1 LDRDSDDCRVSVGK
15 LVVRGSLNS
24 CGELLGGDYGVVFE
38 GYSYEDTLEPLIEYM
53 GGILGGLSGVDKI
66 YLEGDVVSPELSRDG
81 RYISILFCLRSIY
94 RGSTHISPLGMDD
107 LVFSVDDSII
117 GVVSAVLTRPSI
129 YPFLVVRLF
138 KMLFAGVK
146 TPDLLR
152 RVYGSARTLLNT
164 TLSRLKVP
172 RRSSIDP
179 SELSNGSGSGRY
191 IVVYRCQRSYVSSVI
206 EPGDLAKILGES
218 ASGLILDHHVASL
231 HTSDKEAA
239 YYYAAVFNLMVYLI
253 EKHRL
258 GRLARDQFGRPL
270 LAIKRSGLE
279 WRDLEWQREV
289 AKISEEIHGKRGELL
304 EILGL
309 RRDLEIF
316 KLVDGCEDNKIIK
329 TLRGKRVSRIFGYI
343 SKYMENIS
351 EIVLENIRIDDFL
364 ETIKRYTLENPYKNP
379 YRM

>member
-1 LDRDSDDCRVSVGK
+1 MLLARDSYDCRVSVGRV
-15 LVVRGSLNS
+15 VVRGSLNS

-38 GYSYEDTLEPLIEYM
+38 GYSYEDTLDPLIEYM
-53 GGILGGLSGVDKI
+53 GGLLDGLNGVDKI

-81 RYISILFCLRSIY
+81 RYIPLLFCLRSTY
-94 RGSTHISPLGMDD
+94 GSSTYISPLGMDD

-117 GVVSAVLTRPSI
+117 GGVSAVLTRSSI
-129 YPFLVVRLF
+129 YPFLVVRFF

-152 RVYGSARTLLNT
+152 RVYGSAGALLNT
-164 TLSRLKVP
+164 TLPRLKVP
-172 RRSSIDP
+172 RRCSITP
-179 SELSNGSGSGRY
+179 SELSNGSSSGRY

-206 EPGDLAKILGES
+206 EPRDLVRVFGES

-231 HTSDKEAA
+231 HTGDKEAA
-239 YYYAAVFNLMVYLI
+239 YYYAAIFNLMVYLI

-258 GRLARDQFGRPL
+258 GKLARDQFGRPL

-279 WRDLEWQREV
+279 WRDLKWQREV
-289 AKISEEIHGKRGELL
+289 AKISEEIHRKRGDLL

-329 TLRGKRVSRIFGYI
+329 TLRGKRVSRIYGYI
-343 SKYMENIS
+343 SKYMEKIS
-351 EIVLENIRIDDFL
+351 DIVFKNIRIEDL
-364 ETIKRYTLENPYKNP
+364 VKTIKRYTLENPYSL
-379 YRM
+379 

>member
-1 LDRDSDDCRVSVGK
+1 MARDGYDCRVSVGRI
-15 LVVRGSLNS
+15 VVRGSLNS
-24 CGELLGGDYGVVFE
+24 CGELLGGDYGVVFD
-38 GYSYEDTLEPLIEYM
+38 GYSYGDTLDPLFEYM
-53 GGILGGLSGVDKI
+53 GGLLDGLSCVDKI

-81 RYISILFCLRSIY
+81 RYISLLFCLRSTY
-94 RGSTHISPLGMDD
+94 GGSTYISPLGMDD

-117 GVVSAVLTRPSI
+117 GGISAVLMRPSI
-129 YPFLVVRLF
+129 YPFLVVRFF

-152 RVYGSARTLLNT
+152 RVYGSAGALLNT

-172 RRSSIDP
+172 RRCSITSS
-179 SELSNGSGSGRY
+179 EKSNGSGRY

-206 EPGDLAKILGES
+206 EPGDLARVFGES

-231 HTSDKEAA
+231 HTGDKEAA
-239 YYYAAVFNLMVYLI
+239 YYYAAILNLMVYLI

-289 AKISEEIHGKRGELL
+289 AKISEEIHRKREDLL

-316 KLVDGCEDNKIIK
+316 KLVDGCEDSRIIE
-329 TLRGKRVSRIFGYI
+329 TLRGERVSRIFKYI
-343 SKYMENIS
+343 GSYMEKIS
-351 EIVLENIRIDDFL
+351 DIVFENIGIEDFVKI
-364 ETIKRYTLENPYKNP
+364 IKRYTLEKPYSL
-379 YRM
+379 

>member
-1 LDRDSDDCRVSVGK
+1 MDRDSDDCRVSVGK
-15 LVVRGSLNS
+15 VVVRGSLNS
-24 CGELLGGDYGVVFE
+24 CGELLNGDYGVVFE

-53 GGILGGLSGVDKI
+53 GGLLDGLSGVDKI
-66 YLEGDVVSPELSRDG
+66 YLEGDVVSPELSRGG
-81 RYISILFCLRSIY
+81 RYISLLFCLRTY
-94 RGSTHISPLGMDD
+94 RGSTHISPLDMDD
-107 LVFSVDDSII
+107 LVFSVDDNII
-117 GVVSAVLTRPSI
+117 EGVSAILTRPSI

-152 RVYGSARTLLNT
+152 RVYGSAGTLLNT

-172 RRSSIDP
+172 RRSSIDT
-179 SELSNGSGSGRY
+179 SELFNGSGSGRY

-206 EPGDLAKILGES
+206 EPGDLAKIFGES

-239 YYYAAVFNLMVYLI
+239 YYYAAIFNLMVYLI

-289 AKISEEIHGKRGELL
+289 AKISKEIHGKRGELL

-316 KLVDGCEDNKIIK
+316 KLVDECEDNKILK
-329 TLRGKRVSRIFGYI
+329 TLRGKRISPILGYI
-343 SKYMENIS
+343 SKYMEKIS

-364 ETIKRYTLENPYKNP
+364 ETIKRYTIENP